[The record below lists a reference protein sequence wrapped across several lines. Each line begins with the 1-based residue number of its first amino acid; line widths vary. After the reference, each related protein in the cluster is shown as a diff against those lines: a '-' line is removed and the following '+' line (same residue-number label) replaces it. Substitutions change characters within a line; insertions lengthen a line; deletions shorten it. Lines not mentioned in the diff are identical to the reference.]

1 MATVGEGHCCS
12 LGGIISPEGLSRS
25 SMDTHVET
33 DSHRF
38 QEQNA
43 WVGWARSKAGLGYLG
58 LGDGE
63 TAIARVQSSS
73 LSSNDPTQDS
83 VLTPRKFRKGIAK
96 KGRS

>member
-1 MATVGEGHCCS
+1 MPTVGEGHCCS

-43 WVGWARSKAGLGYLG
+43 WVGWARSK
-58 LGDGE
+58 
-63 TAIARVQSSS
+63 VQPGIGGWRNYYSTSPEQ
-73 LSSNDPTQDS
+73 LT
-83 VLTPRKFRKGIAK
+83 VLL
-96 KGRS
+96 